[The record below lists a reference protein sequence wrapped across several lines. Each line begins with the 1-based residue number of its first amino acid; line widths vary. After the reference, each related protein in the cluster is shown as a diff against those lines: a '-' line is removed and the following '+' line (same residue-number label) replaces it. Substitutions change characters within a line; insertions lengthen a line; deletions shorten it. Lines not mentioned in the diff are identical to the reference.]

1 MIEGGADYFAYN
13 VMGKYKWR
21 EYEDWMEEIRGEAK
35 DEISRGKKKGIKVIL
50 KNYATESQIDKM
62 KAKGF
67 YAHFQYDGGA
77 WANAY
82 LRYLKGTNKGV
93 FTNYYKDIA
102 ELERTWRKKGKDELR
117 LAEVI

>member
-21 EYEDWMEEIRGEAK
+21 DYEEWMEEILGEAK

-50 KNYATESQIDKM
+50 KNYATESQIDEM

-67 YAHFQYDGGA
+67 YAHFQYDGGSVLCEIQPVHEMV
-77 WANAY
+77 N
-82 LRYLKGTNKGV
+82 LK
-93 FTNYYKDIA
+93 A
-102 ELERTWRKKGKDELR
+102 DENLIS
-117 LAEVI
+117 AFV

>member
-1 MIEGGADYFAYN
+1 
-13 VMGKYKWR
+13 
-21 EYEDWMEEIRGEAK
+21 MEEILGEAK

-50 KNYATESQIDKM
+50 KNYATESQLDKM

-77 WANAY
+77 WAMAY

-93 FTNYYKDIA
+93 FTNSIKIYPSSSAPGEKK
-102 ELERTWRKKGKDELR
+102 ERWIMAGRNHSR
-117 LAEVI
+117 RISA